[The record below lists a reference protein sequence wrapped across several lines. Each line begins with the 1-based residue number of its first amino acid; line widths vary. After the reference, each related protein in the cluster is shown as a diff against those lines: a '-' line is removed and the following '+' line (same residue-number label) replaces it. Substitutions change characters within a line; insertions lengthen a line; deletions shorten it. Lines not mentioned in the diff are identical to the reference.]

1 MLEYLNKG
9 ASIMLPVIIEIHQA
23 LLKANYSEEEA
34 DNLVTRLMEEEAFDF
49 VDCINSYIEN
59 NADKSQLN

>member
-1 MLEYLNKG
+1 
-9 ASIMLPVIIEIHQA
+9 MLPAIIEIHQD

-49 VDCINSYIEN
+49 VECINRHLMQN
-59 NADKSQLN
+59 NDNDLVN